1 MRTRAELREAV
12 DPLFVALRGVIRRMG
27 VSLGAGSLWQF
38 VGVRMSDGKTETR
51 NAETFSGIG
60 FYSQPSSSGKPEAIV
75 VMVGDANSPACVAT
89 RDEATRQAS
98 VGDLAADEAAIFNSL
113 VRVHCKAD
121 GTIELKT
128 VLGIAE
134 KMIKGETY
142 RTAEDT
148 LFAAMATIIN
158 TIGGLAVLLQAAT
171 PTLTGSPANIA
182 AYNTAA
188 AALPV
193 AITNYDNAVIAFNT
207 AALTYLA
214 RVGKV
219 E

>member
-12 DPLFVALRGVIRRMG
+12 DPLFVALRGLVRRMG
-27 VSLGAGSLWQF
+27 ITSGSGPIWKF
-38 VGVRMSDGKTETR
+38 IGVRMWDGTDETR
-51 NAETFSGIG
+51 DVEPFTGIG
-60 FYSQPSSSGKPEAIV
+60 FYSQPPASGKPEAIV

-89 RDEATRQAS
+89 RDEATRSAS
-98 VGDLAADEAAIFNSL
+98 AGDLAADETAIFNSL
-113 VRVHCKAD
+113 VRAHCKAD

-128 VLGIAE
+128 ILGIAE
-134 KMIKGETY
+134 KMIKGQTY
-142 RTAEDT
+142 RAAEDT

-158 TIGGLAVLLQAAT
+158 TIGGLAVLLNTAT
-171 PTLTGSPANIA
+171 PTLTGSPGNIA

-188 AALPV
+188 AALPA
-193 AITNYDNAVIAFNT
+193 AITNYDNAVIAFNA